1 MGLLETVL
9 CPHLEALTKVYT
21 ANKLQLLSKYE
32 SGKFK
37 EIHSEQ
43 YAKFKR
49 QMLNDNSE
57 NFRQRGNQFF
67 KAQDFNQSL
76 FMYTKSIAAAIEGP
90 PCFPCV
96 LQQVRSH
103 QNYSFLRKKLLK
115 TVC

>member
-32 SGKFK
+32 SGKFQ

-49 QMLNDNSE
+49 QRLNDNSE

-67 KAQDFNQSL
+67 KAQDFNQAL

-90 PCFPCV
+90 LASLAYFNRFNPIKTI
-96 LQQVRSH
+96 LLSKK
-103 QNYSFLRKKLLK
+103 NY
-115 TVC
+115 